1 MHPKE
6 RFVSMPPKSNLQVHV
21 DASFQA
27 LENAPLEKHWNV
39 MKSANT
45 DIPTLMM
52 PSDGVVKAEDLIK
65 HPNYTMLCP
74 AINTS
79 PSRILTFN
87 CISKALEHFGKHLPL
102 LLNPRW
108 CDWRPVAMVCNLP
121 VDLAAG
127 GLVQNR
133 RMMLAQVP
141 VLLQYHVDPEQE
153 QLPEQEQPD
162 EPYDAA
168 WDEQLY
174 DELYDADWD
183 EQLYAIHC
191 HPPYSDFLGED
202 YAWFSSPD
210 N

>member
-1 MHPKE
+1 
-6 RFVSMPPKSNLQVHV
+6 MPPKSNLQVQA
-21 DASFQA
+21 DALFQA
-27 LENAPLEKHWNV
+27 LKNAPLEEHWNV

-45 DIPTLMM
+45 DAPTLMM

-65 HPNYTMLCP
+65 HPNYTKLCP

-79 PSRILTFN
+79 PKFPS
-87 CISKALEHFGKHLPL
+87 
-102 LLNPRW
+102 
-108 CDWRPVAMVCNLP
+108 
-121 VDLAAG
+121 
-127 GLVQNR
+127 
-133 RMMLAQVP
+133 QVP

-191 HPPYSDFLGED
+191 HPPYSDFQGED
-202 YAWFSSPD
+202 YAGVFCPD